1 MAKRMSETEKWKD
14 PWFSNLE
21 NDWKLIWLY
30 LLDDCTH
37 AGIYQ
42 INIPLLNFHCRTSIT
57 LEDLLDKFHSRLIQ
71 LSDDKIFIHKFI
83 IYQYGVDFK
92 SSKAKAVLSAKK
104 SLESLGFIGFDDEGN
119 QTLIL
124 SNNNHLHTLNKGLT
138 NPLLTTTNTD
148 TNTDTSSNTDSN
160 PNTDSDSESNW
171 IHLLPKT
178 I

>member
-1 MAKRMSETEKWKD
+1 MSETEKWKD

-30 LLDDCTH
+30 LLDDCSH

-57 LEDLLDKFHSRLIQ
+57 LEDLLVKFHNRLIQ
-71 LSDDKIFIHKFI
+71 ISDDTIFIHKFI

-92 SSKAKAVLSAKK
+92 SSKQKAVLSAKK
-104 SLESLGFIGFDDEGN
+104 ALESLGFMGFDDEGN

-124 SNNNHLHTLNKGLT
+124 SNNNHLHTLNKGLP
-138 NPLLTTTNTD
+138 NPLDTLTGTGTD
-148 TNTDTSSNTDSN
+148 PVTGTDSN

-171 IHLLPKT
+171 EHLIPKT